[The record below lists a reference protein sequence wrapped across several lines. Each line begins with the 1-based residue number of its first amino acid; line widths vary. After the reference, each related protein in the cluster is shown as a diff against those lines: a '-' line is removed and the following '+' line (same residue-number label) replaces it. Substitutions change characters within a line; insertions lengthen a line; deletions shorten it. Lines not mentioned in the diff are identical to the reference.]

1 VEVTESSVLL
11 LPFTASSVGVARRHL
26 VSDLIEAGVRA
37 SAVTDAA
44 LVISELLSNALRH
57 AGPLPGSGLRVA
69 WDLDAD
75 SVRISVSD
83 GGGPSRPEFGEPT
96 PTATG
101 GRGLRIVARLSR
113 RWGTLCDDEGTT
125 VWAEVLVMPLE
136 TVAVPAVA
144 AESGLTGGSR
154 GVHPRGNGACPV
166 RARSGNSQL
175 AHNTATWLPGA
186 RHGRVRLVELNV
198 SSRFH
203 DDHTIVTICG
213 EIDLY
218 TAPRLHSEL
227 AGLLAEGMPPRVV
240 IDMSGVEFCDS
251 TGMNVLL
258 SCLRRARERGG
269 ELEIAA
275 PKPAV
280 RKILQVTGLDSVF
293 TLIEDTDPKGLSRP
307 KPAVPQ

>member
-1 VEVTESSVLL
+1 MEVTESSALL

-26 VSDLIEAGVRA
+26 VSDLIAAGVCA

-44 LVISELLSNALRH
+44 LVLSELLSNALRH
-57 AGPLPGSGLRVA
+57 AEPLPGSGLRVA

-75 SVRISVSD
+75 TVRVSVSD
-83 GGGPSRPEFGEPT
+83 GGGPTRPELGEPT
-96 PTATG
+96 TTTTG

-113 RWGTLCDDEGTT
+113 RWGALCDDEGTT
-125 VWAEVLVMPLE
+125 VWAEVLVMPLP
-136 TVAVPAVA
+136 TVAVPAAA
-144 AESGLTGGSR
+144 AESGLTGRS
-154 GVHPRGNGACPV
+154 

-175 AHNTATWLPGA
+175 ALNAATWLPDPW
-186 RHGRVRLVELNV
+186 HGKVPLVELNV

-203 DDHTIVTICG
+203 DDYTVVTICG

-227 AGLLAEGMPPRVV
+227 AGLLAEGMPARVV

-293 TLIEDTDPKGLSRP
+293 TLVEDADQRGLSRP